1 MESYFASACLLA
13 FVAVVAV
20 VDLTTRRIPN
30 WLTVTAAAVALA
42 LNISRLGGHGV
53 LASGAGL
60 LTGVAAFLPLYLTGG
75 FGAGD
80 IKAMGAV
87 GAFLGP
93 KGVLIA
99 SVWTLLVGG
108 LCALAVLV
116 AFRWKTAHAKAGWLK
131 NAGQQPFPYGLAIAL
146 GTALSVVWS

>member
-1 MESYFASACLLA
+1 MEANFAPACLFA
-13 FVAVVAV
+13 FVTVVAV
-20 VDLTTRRIPN
+20 VDLLTKRIPN
-30 WLTVTAAAVALA
+30 WLTITAVTLALV

-60 LTGVAAFLPLYLTGG
+60 LTGVAAFLPFYLTGG

-93 KGVLIA
+93 KGVLVA
-99 SVWTLLVGG
+99 SAWTLVVGG
-108 LCALAVLV
+108 LCALAVVV
-116 AFRWKTAHAKAGWLK
+116 AFRRKAAHAESGWLR
-131 NAGQQPFPYGLAIAL
+131 NARQQRFPYGVAIAL

>member
-1 MESYFASACLLA
+1 MEAPACLLA
-13 FVAVVAV
+13 FLVAVAV
-20 VDLTTRRIPN
+20 VDLKTKRIPN
-30 WLTVTAAAVALA
+30 WLTLAAVALALA
-42 LNISRLGGHGV
+42 LNISRLGSHGV
-53 LASGAGL
+53 WTSGAGL

-80 IKAMGAV
+80 VKAMGAV

-108 LCALAVLV
+108 LCALAVLA
-116 AFRWKTAHAKAGWLK
+116 AFRWKAAHVKGGWLK
-131 NAGQQPFPYGLAIAL
+131 NAGQQPFPYGLTIAL